1 MNIHY
6 PHTQGCDPNMMR
18 ARQGQLEQCYSVP
31 VQNTFGPLNE
41 WVGVAMDNE
50 RGFQDQMECD
60 LAQNKRRRFNTG
72 ADPNSFSLLS
82 IDDKLSNMYE
92 KLNNLEQSN
101 KAIENITQCL
111 AQTNSKVDHMN
122 IRMDNHE
129 QFLQLLAYK
138 SIDIEARS
146 RRRNLLFH
154 GLAEN
159 RNEDCSKI
167 IREFLWDTMSI
178 DTDDY
183 YIDRVHRLGSLQKAR
198 HRRTDP
204 NESIRRPIIVAFFES
219 RNVETI
225 LESAYMLRGT
235 RFSVT
240 RDFPIEIANA
250 RRRLMPRFIKERQSR
265 NNKVSIEYPARLVIN
280 GNTVCDELPDWY
292 SVLQKDRCQM
302 ANSFRPT
309 LVTGQI
315 CNDNSQGQGYC
326 DNPVNHTQQNY
337 PQPPPIPVTQ
347 TGSGGNG
354 YSNVPVVSA
363 ATAGPN
369 QSQPVRTRTY
379 AQAVFSAPQQSTSA
393 GRPVYSATGPAFSGA
408 GNIPRYTS
416 NGTGNQVSN
425 TQQVASNATATITSG
440 DRNGSLNS
448 ARITGITD
456 KTVRDQPTY
465 TQL

>member
-1 MNIHY
+1 
-6 PHTQGCDPNMMR
+6 
-18 ARQGQLEQCYSVP
+18 
-31 VQNTFGPLNE
+31 
-41 WVGVAMDNE
+41 
-50 RGFQDQMECD
+50 
-60 LAQNKRRRFNTG
+60 
-72 ADPNSFSLLS
+72 
-82 IDDKLSNMYE
+82 
-92 KLNNLEQSN
+92 
-101 KAIENITQCL
+101 
-111 AQTNSKVDHMN
+111 
-122 IRMDNHE
+122 
-129 QFLQLLAYK
+129 
-138 SIDIEARS
+138 
-146 RRRNLLFH
+146 
-154 GLAEN
+154 
-159 RNEDCSKI
+159 
-167 IREFLWDTMSI
+167 
-178 DTDDY
+178 
-183 YIDRVHRLGSLQKAR
+183 
-198 HRRTDP
+198 
-204 NESIRRPIIVAFFES
+204 
-219 RNVETI
+219 
-225 LESAYMLRGT
+225 
-235 RFSVT
+235 
-240 RDFPIEIANA
+240 
-250 RRRLMPRFIKERQSR
+250 MPRFIKERQSR

-309 LVTGQI
+309 IVTGQI

-347 TGSGGNG
+347 TGSGGIG

-363 ATAGPN
+363 ATTGPN

-456 KTVRDQPTY
+456 NTVRDQPTY